1 MFLKNIIS
9 FLKHIVDPFIHSS
22 IWLDSFF
29 HSLKYL
35 FKCAISHKVFF
46 FDTLNI
52 SRRTLCDSLTHRPI
66 KPTHLCL
73 KLSMS

>member
-46 FDTLNI
+46 GY
-52 SRRTLCDSLTHRPI
+52 I
-66 KPTHLCL
+66 KYLQKNPL
-73 KLSMS
+73 